1 MLNINLNLASA
12 DVTRLEI
19 ALCGMRDKCYDR
31 MAEMRQTKLELM
43 RKGQWHI
50 STAVEW
56 TTYYEYE
63 CSDRDK
69 WTYLLDEIKAAR
81 NESMC
86 IMKPNPYVK
95 EA

>member
-1 MLNINLNLASA
+1 MMDINLNLAPA

-19 ALCGMRDKCYDR
+19 AVCGMQDKCYDR
-31 MAEMRQTKLELM
+31 MAEMRQTKLERM
-43 RKGQWHI
+43 RSGEWCPAYE
-50 STAVEW
+50 SEW

-63 CSDRDK
+63 CANRDK

-86 IMKPNPYVK
+86 IMKPNPYIK